1 MPLTI
6 AFILIALLI
15 IFLIVLAIKQLI
27 TTVTLKF
34 YKDKTVE
41 LEARLELV
49 EEICGKKK

>member
-1 MPLTI
+1 MPLII
-6 AFILIALLI
+6 AFILIAILA
-15 IFLIVLAIKQLI
+15 IFLVVVAYKQLK

-34 YKDKTVE
+34 YKNKTVE